1 VARGSGM
8 NTAIELS
15 NSDLPF
21 IEITVYYKNQ
31 NIRLPQVLRR
41 EHWNVICNLC
51 RAEIRQI
58 NI

>member
-21 IEITVYYKNQ
+21 IEITVYYNNQ